1 MAFHSDWDSRHPLKM
16 TPEADFPS
24 LANHFLVAMP
34 ELQDPNFHQTV
45 TLICQHD
52 ENGALGVVINRP
64 MENLVMH
71 DVLSQLELDV
81 TKDQPMA
88 HEPVYV
94 GGPVHNELGLVLH
107 EGFGEWQSTIP
118 VGQTMGLTS
127 SRDVLE
133 SMAIGSGPENA
144 LLSLGYAGW
153 GAGQLESEIHQN
165 SWLTVEADP
174 AVVFETPPHERW
186 KRAMQAMGLDL
197 SRLASGAGH
206 A

>member
-1 MAFHSDWDSRHPLKM
+1 M
-16 TPEADFPS
+16 TVQTSFPS

-34 ELQDPNFHQTV
+34 ELKDPNFFQTV

-64 MENLVMH
+64 IESLALH
-71 DVLSQLELDV
+71 DVLSQLELEVKID
-81 TKDQPMA
+81 PPA
-88 HEPVYV
+88 GPEPVYA

-107 EGFGEWQSTIP
+107 EGLGEWQSTIP
-118 VGQTMGLTS
+118 VGERMGLTS

-133 SMAIGSGPENA
+133 SIADGTGPRNA

-165 SWLTVEADP
+165 SWLTVEAQPDL
-174 AVVFETPPHERW
+174 VFATPPHERW
-186 KRAMQAMGLDL
+186 GKSMETMGLDL

>member
-1 MAFHSDWDSRHPLKM
+1 MM
-16 TPEADFPS
+16 TSETGFPS

-45 TLICQHD
+45 TLVCQHD

-64 MENLVMH
+64 MEHLMMN
-71 DVLSQLELDV
+71 DVLGQLELEI
-81 TKDQPMA
+81 THHQPMTHA
-88 HEPVYV
+88 PVYV

-107 EGFGEWQSTIP
+107 KGLGEWQSTIP
-118 VGQTMGLTS
+118 VGEMMGLTS

-133 SMAIGSGPENA
+133 SIAIGSGPKNA

-174 AVVFETPPHERW
+174 VVVFETPPHERW
-186 KRAMQAMGLDL
+186 HKSLQTMGLDL

>member
-1 MAFHSDWDSRHPLKM
+1 MAVQTS
-16 TPEADFPS
+16 FPS

-34 ELQDPNFHQTV
+34 ELKDPNFYQTV

-52 ENGALGVVINRP
+52 EDGALGVVINRP
-64 MENLVMH
+64 IESLALH
-71 DVLSQLELDV
+71 DVLSQLELEV
-81 TKDQPMA
+81 KTAPPSRPA
-88 HEPVYV
+88 PVYA

-107 EGFGEWQSTIP
+107 EGLGEWQSTIP
-118 VGQTMGLTS
+118 VGERMGLTS

-133 SMAIGSGPENA
+133 SIAGGTGPKNA

-165 SWLTVEADP
+165 SWLTVEAQPDL
-174 AVVFETPPHERW
+174 VFATPPHERW
-186 KRAMQAMGLDL
+186 RKSMETMGLDL
-197 SRLASGAGH
+197 SRLVSGAGH

>member
-1 MAFHSDWDSRHPLKM
+1 MPKQAS
-16 TPEADFPS
+16 FPS
-24 LANHFLVAMP
+24 LTNHFLVAMP
-34 ELQDPNFHQTV
+34 ELRDPNFFQTV

-64 MENLVMH
+64 IESLALH
-71 DVLSQLELDV
+71 DVLSQLELGV
-81 TKDQPMA
+81 KVIQPEIL
-88 HEPVYV
+88 EPVYA

-107 EGFGEWQSTIP
+107 EGLGTWQSTIP
-118 VGQTMGLTS
+118 VGEHIGLTS

-133 SMAIGSGPENA
+133 SMADGAGPKNA

-165 SWLTVEADP
+165 SWLTVKAQP
-174 AVVFETPPHERW
+174 GLVFDTPPHERW
-186 KRAMQAMGLDL
+186 EKSIETMGLDL
-197 SRLASGAGH
+197 SRLVSGAGR

>member
-1 MAFHSDWDSRHPLKM
+1 M

-34 ELQDPNFHQTV
+34 ELKDPNFHQTV
-45 TLICQHD
+45 ALICQHD

-71 DVLSQLELDV
+71 DVLNQLELDV

-133 SMAIGSGPENA
+133 SIANAAGPQNL

-153 GAGQLESEIHQN
+153 GAGQLENEIQQN
-165 SWLTVEADP
+165 SWLTIEADP
-174 AVVFETPPHERW
+174 EIIFHTSVHERW
-186 KRAMQAMGLDL
+186 HKAAQTIGVDITQIG
-197 SRLASGAGH
+197 SGVGH

>member
-1 MAFHSDWDSRHPLKM
+1 M
-16 TPEADFPS
+16 TRQTNFPS
-24 LANHFLVAMP
+24 LTNHFLVAMP
-34 ELQDPNFHQTV
+34 ELKDPNFFQTV

-64 MENLVMH
+64 IESLALH
-71 DVLSQLELDV
+71 EVLSQLELGV
-81 TKDQPMA
+81 KMNQPA
-88 HEPVYV
+88 ILEPVYA

-107 EGFGEWQSTIP
+107 EDLGTWQSTIP
-118 VGQTMGLTS
+118 VGEHMGLTS

-133 SMAIGSGPENA
+133 SMADGTGPKNA

-165 SWLTVEADP
+165 SWLTVKAQPDLI
-174 AVVFETPPHERW
+174 FDTPPRERW
-186 KRAMQAMGLDL
+186 EKSMEAMGLDL
-197 SRLASGAGH
+197 SRLVSEAGH

>member
-1 MAFHSDWDSRHPLKM
+1 MAVQTS
-16 TPEADFPS
+16 FPS

-34 ELQDPNFHQTV
+34 ELKDPNFYQTV

-52 ENGALGVVINRP
+52 EDGALGVVINRP
-64 MENLVMH
+64 IESLALH
-71 DVLSQLELDV
+71 DVLSQLELEV
-81 TKDQPMA
+81 KTAPPSRPA
-88 HEPVYV
+88 PVYA

-107 EGFGEWQSTIP
+107 EGLGEWQSTIP
-118 VGQTMGLTS
+118 VGEHMGLTS

-133 SMAIGSGPENA
+133 SIADGTGPQNA

-165 SWLTVEADP
+165 SWLTVEAQPDL
-174 AVVFETPPHERW
+174 VFATPPHERW
-186 KRAMQAMGLDL
+186 RKSMETMGLDL
-197 SRLASGAGH
+197 SRLASVAGH

>member
-1 MAFHSDWDSRHPLKM
+1 MARQ
-16 TPEADFPS
+16 TNFPS
-24 LANHFLVAMP
+24 LTDHFLVAMP
-34 ELQDPNFHQTV
+34 ELKDPNFFQTV

-64 MENLVMH
+64 IESLALH
-71 DVLSQLELDV
+71 DVLSQLELGV
-81 TKDQPMA
+81 ELDQPA
-88 HEPVYV
+88 ILEPVYA

-107 EGFGEWQSTIP
+107 ESLGAWESTIP
-118 VGQTMGLTS
+118 IGEHMGLTS
-127 SRDVLE
+127 SRDILE
-133 SMAIGSGPENA
+133 SMANGTGPKNA

-165 SWLTVEADP
+165 SWLTVKARLDL
-174 AVVFETPPHERW
+174 VFDTPPHKRW
-186 KRAMQAMGLDL
+186 EKSMEAMGLDL

>member
-1 MAFHSDWDSRHPLKM
+1 MAVQNS
-16 TPEADFPS
+16 FPS

-34 ELQDPNFHQTV
+34 ELKDPNFYQTV

-64 MENLVMH
+64 IESLALH
-71 DVLSQLELDV
+71 DVLSQLELGV
-81 TKDQPMA
+81 KIAPPSRP
-88 HEPVYV
+88 EPVYA

-107 EGFGEWQSTIP
+107 EGLGEWQSTIP
-118 VGQTMGLTS
+118 VGEQMGLTS

-133 SMAIGSGPENA
+133 SIADGTGPKKV

-165 SWLTVEADP
+165 SWLTVKAQPDL
-174 AVVFETPPHERW
+174 VFDTPPHERW
-186 KRAMQAMGLDL
+186 EKSMEAMGLDL

>member
-1 MAFHSDWDSRHPLKM
+1 MAVQTS
-16 TPEADFPS
+16 FPS

-34 ELQDPNFHQTV
+34 ELKDPNFYQTV

-52 ENGALGVVINRP
+52 EDGALGVVINRP
-64 MENLVMH
+64 IESLALH
-71 DVLSQLELDV
+71 DVLSQLELEV
-81 TKDQPMA
+81 KTAPPSRPA
-88 HEPVYV
+88 PVYA

-107 EGFGEWQSTIP
+107 EGLGEWQSTIP
-118 VGQTMGLTS
+118 VGEHMGLTS

-133 SMAIGSGPENA
+133 SIADGTGPQNA

-165 SWLTVEADP
+165 SWLTVEAQPDL
-174 AVVFETPPHERW
+174 VFATPPHERW
-186 KRAMQAMGLDL
+186 RKSMETMGLDL
-197 SRLASGAGH
+197 SRLVSGAGH

>member
-1 MAFHSDWDSRHPLKM
+1 MTSD
-16 TPEADFPS
+16 AGFPS

-45 TLICQHD
+45 TLVCQHD

-64 MENLVMH
+64 IEHLMMNE
-71 DVLSQLELDV
+71 VLNELELNV
-81 TKDQPMA
+81 TNDQPMV
-88 HEPVYV
+88 HGPVYV

-107 EGFGEWQSTIP
+107 EGLGEWQSTIP
-118 VGQTMGLTS
+118 VGERMGLTS

-165 SWLTVEADP
+165 SWLTVKADP

-186 KRAMQAMGLDL
+186 HKSLQAMGLDL

>member
-1 MAFHSDWDSRHPLKM
+1 MAVQNS
-16 TPEADFPS
+16 FPS

-34 ELQDPNFHQTV
+34 ELKDPNFYQTV

-64 MENLVMH
+64 IESLALH

-81 TKDQPMA
+81 KIAPPSRP
-88 HEPVYV
+88 EPVYA

-107 EGFGEWQSTIP
+107 EDLGEWQSTIP
-118 VGQTMGLTS
+118 VGEQMGLTS

-133 SMAIGSGPENA
+133 SIADGTGPKKV

-165 SWLTVEADP
+165 SWLTVEAQPDL
-174 AVVFETPPHERW
+174 VFATPPHERW
-186 KRAMQAMGLDL
+186 GKSMETMGLDL
-197 SRLASGAGH
+197 SRLVSGAGH

>member
-1 MAFHSDWDSRHPLKM
+1 M
-16 TPEADFPS
+16 TSETDFPS

-45 TLICQHD
+45 TLVCQQD

-64 MENLVMH
+64 MEHLMMN
-71 DVLSQLELDV
+71 DVLIQLELNV
-81 TKDQPMA
+81 TNDQPMVHA
-88 HEPVYV
+88 PVYV

-107 EGFGEWQSTIP
+107 KGLGEWQSTIP
-118 VGQTMGLTS
+118 VGETMGLTS

-133 SMAIGSGPENA
+133 SMANGFGPENA

-165 SWLTVEADP
+165 SWLTVKADP
-174 AVVFETPPHERW
+174 AVVFETPPNERW
-186 KRAMQAMGLDL
+186 KKSLQTMGLDL